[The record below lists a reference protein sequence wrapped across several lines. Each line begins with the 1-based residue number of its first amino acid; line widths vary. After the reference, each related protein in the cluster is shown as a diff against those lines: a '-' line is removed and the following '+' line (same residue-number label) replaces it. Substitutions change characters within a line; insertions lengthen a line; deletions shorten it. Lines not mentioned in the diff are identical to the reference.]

1 MIKKT
6 INGKR
11 KQVWNSASRLDKK
24 IEKIEKQIASITTEK
39 TEPVKIRPTSNH
51 VKGTAYKN
59 KKRLSQNKWIIIAIW
74 AAIAILL
81 LSVAIISI
89 KEHGTNTGQ
98 KLTGNTHDNRQ
109 DSGQGNQQESRQE
122 NDEKVTLQEKSSIP
136 TEQKEPAYELPAYY
150 GVVLTGLAPLKYEYH
165 TDEEAEIEATIEQN
179 KTKETE
185 MKINYQLTD
194 QKGKTI
200 YNYTDKIT
208 IKQKK
213 NTLRKKI
220 LLTENYK
227 TGKYT
232 IKFKATFKQKNKQYA
247 LLGKTG
253 FNIIKKPKKPL
264 KARPEKTT
272 TQLSTTHEILLGII
286 LLLNILLSYNTW
298 KTKR

>member
-1 MIKKT
+1 MRTEHKERNAKKEFHSESYALHQEIKKVSKELEKIKQEQKNRTRKDRRTSSILLWIVIALLFASLIIST
-6 INGKR
+6 IESINR
-11 KQVWNSASRLDKK
+11 AESETLTSASGTITETAETQGITITNESSIVQTE
-24 IEKIEKQIASITTEK
+24 IEKADSTD
-39 TEPVKIRPTSNH
+39 
-51 VKGTAYKN
+51 
-59 KKRLSQNKWIIIAIW
+59 
-74 AAIAILL
+74 
-81 LSVAIISI
+81 
-89 KEHGTNTGQ
+89 KEN
-98 KLTGNTHDNRQ
+98 
-109 DSGQGNQQESRQE
+109 
-122 NDEKVTLQEKSSIP
+122 SS
-136 TEQKEPAYELPAYY
+136 ERYY

-272 TQLSTTHEILLGII
+272 TQLNKILQ
-286 LLLNILLSYNTW
+286 LLLFIALALNMAIAYKSW
-298 KTKR
+298 KIEKYD